1 MIVATSAEQFKKDKK
16 SATRVATEHP
26 IGARMPEE
34 IQLRDYQ
41 QAAVAAWAGS
51 NYRGIFSMCTGA
63 GKTISG
69 LAAVAKLSQ
78 DLNDCLATI
87 IVCPYQHLVEQWV
100 EDIVKFNI
108 KPIIGYSSSSQKDW
122 KKRLEK
128 AIRDQRMIPKKS
140 FFCLVCTNAT
150 FSSAFV
156 QEQIDKIKAPIL
168 LMVDEAHNFGAQRI
182 RKLLDDRF
190 TYRLALSAT
199 MDRHRDEEGT
209 AALYNFF
216 GKKCIDYT
224 LEQAIR
230 DGKLTPYKYYPV
242 VVYLSDD
249 ELEKYSEISSDMAKH
264 IIQGRS
270 GNAKL
275 DSYGE
280 MLAIKRSRVVAGAIA
295 KISELRKQI
304 EPYKNQNNILVYC
317 GATNILD
324 EKSDDSD
331 VDSGDI
337 KQIDAVTQMFQAFN
351 AGSSSFFSKSLI
363 YRAMQVL
370 QDETIPSA
378 DIPYMHVKTIEYL
391 LRQKKCI
398 CGTHLDEGTVPYENV
413 KALMDYLPP
422 QSIST
427 TVSQFKKDAKTRIS
441 ALNRTNIPDAVSA
454 SYTFISDDDDT
465 ITDKEDELRRL
476 ESKMASSDDITVA
489 VRKLETE
496 IQQCKK
502 SISTQTSTI
511 ARLTSEQDSLISTRD
526 RAEKD
531 RRELSLKDDKNRLI
545 EVCRLYAGE
554 IYNQLTSTYQ
564 ASEKEVRDKLQAT
577 INSIFND
584 IYDGGLELS
593 IDEKYHITVTVTGFG
608 DDNVETST
616 AQSISVIF
624 AFIAGIIKMARENKN
639 ASSENLRMLE
649 SEPYPLVMDAPLS
662 AFDKKRIEAV
672 CKALPDVAEQVII
685 FIKDTDGD
693 LAEKYMSDKI
703 GSRHHFEKIDEF
715 ETHLV

>member
-1 MIVATSAEQFKKDKK
+1 MLIESIKLQNFRQFQNEFISFADGADGKNVTIILGENGSGKTTFAQAFFWCMYGETSFLDKKLLNAKVASKMIPGAKETVRVELCLKHGMLDYVLTREQVYVRDYTKITPQNSVFAVATKQPDGTLVYEKKTACED
-16 SATRVATEHP
+16 
-26 IGARMPEE
+26 
-34 IQLRDYQ
+34 
-41 QAAVAAWAGS
+41 AV
-51 NYRGIFSMCTGA
+51 
-63 GKTISG
+63 K
-69 LAAVAKLSQ
+69 
-78 DLNDCLATI
+78 
-87 IVCPYQHLVEQWV
+87 
-100 EDIVKFNI
+100 
-108 KPIIGYSSSSQKDW
+108 
-122 KKRLEK
+122 
-128 AIRDQRMIPKKS
+128 
-140 FFCLVCTNAT
+140 
-150 FSSAFV
+150 
-156 QEQIDKIKAPIL
+156 
-168 LMVDEAHNFGAQRI
+168 
-182 RKLLDDRF
+182 
-190 TYRLALSAT
+190 
-199 MDRHRDEEGT
+199 
-209 AALYNFF
+209 
-216 GKKCIDYT
+216 
-224 LEQAIR
+224 
-230 DGKLTPYKYYPV
+230 
-242 VVYLSDD
+242 
-249 ELEKYSEISSDMAKH
+249 
-264 IIQGRS
+264 
-270 GNAKL
+270 
-275 DSYGE
+275 
-280 MLAIKRSRVVAGAIA
+280 
-295 KISELRKQI
+295 
-304 EPYKNQNNILVYC
+304 NILPKELSRYFFFD
-317 GATNILD
+317 GERIEKMSKDIAGNK
-324 EKSDDSD
+324 KSDDFAQAVNGLLGLNGMLSAINHFKGSTGVIGSFDKAYDRNSD
-331 VDSGDI
+331 SKIAQYSDTIVRCQTRLDEITKELELAQEQQDQASKLLVVKAQEI
-337 KQIDAVTQMFQAFN
+337 KKYDDGKKLQKEREELERSIETAKKHRAQTCREMFQAFN
-351 AGSSSFFSKSLI
+351 AGASSFFSKSLI

-441 ALNRTNIPDAVSA
+441 ALNRTNIPDAISA

-476 ESKMASSDDITVA
+476 ESKMASSDDITAA
-489 VRKLETE
+489 VRKLEME

-502 SISTQTSTI
+502 SISMQTSTI
-511 ARLTSEQDSLISTRD
+511 ADLTSERDDKISMRDS
-526 RAEKD
+526 AEKD

-554 IYNQLTSTYQ
+554 IFNQLTSTYQ

-672 CKALPDVAEQVII
+672 CNALPDVAEQVII

>member
-1 MIVATSAEQFKKDKK
+1 
-16 SATRVATEHP
+16 
-26 IGARMPEE
+26 
-34 IQLRDYQ
+34 
-41 QAAVAAWAGS
+41 
-51 NYRGIFSMCTGA
+51 
-63 GKTISG
+63 
-69 LAAVAKLSQ
+69 
-78 DLNDCLATI
+78 
-87 IVCPYQHLVEQWV
+87 
-100 EDIVKFNI
+100 
-108 KPIIGYSSSSQKDW
+108 
-122 KKRLEK
+122 
-128 AIRDQRMIPKKS
+128 
-140 FFCLVCTNAT
+140 
-150 FSSAFV
+150 
-156 QEQIDKIKAPIL
+156 
-168 LMVDEAHNFGAQRI
+168 
-182 RKLLDDRF
+182 
-190 TYRLALSAT
+190 
-199 MDRHRDEEGT
+199 
-209 AALYNFF
+209 
-216 GKKCIDYT
+216 
-224 LEQAIR
+224 
-230 DGKLTPYKYYPV
+230 
-242 VVYLSDD
+242 
-249 ELEKYSEISSDMAKH
+249 
-264 IIQGRS
+264 
-270 GNAKL
+270 
-275 DSYGE
+275 
-280 MLAIKRSRVVAGAIA
+280 
-295 KISELRKQI
+295 
-304 EPYKNQNNILVYC
+304 
-317 GATNILD
+317 
-324 EKSDDSD
+324 
-331 VDSGDI
+331 
-337 KQIDAVTQMFQAFN
+337 MFQAFN

-662 AFDKKRIEAV
+662 AFDKKRILTLRQNYISSLWRMALSLISGIMCCLIKENISILV
-672 CKALPDVAEQVII
+672 LKNVILFLEQKRIWHGLSEEKHIMIMVYVDSFHMVIPPILEMFISGLKSYSILMTSCKQTYQTSGKKTI
-685 FIKDTDGD
+685 
-693 LAEKYMSDKI
+693 
-703 GSRHHFEKIDEF
+703 
-715 ETHLV
+715 THMRL

>member
-1 MIVATSAEQFKKDKK
+1 MSKALYIIGNGFDKAHGLKTSYWDFRTYLESTHWEFLQAFEKLYGFEPLDDLDPY
-16 SATRVATEHP
+16 V
-26 IGARMPEE
+26 PE
-34 IQLRDYQ
+34 
-41 QAAVAAWAGS
+41 G
-51 NYRGIFSMCTGA
+51 
-63 GKTISG
+63 
-69 LAAVAKLSQ
+69 AKLRWEKMLQGELWS
-78 DLNDCLATI
+78 
-87 IVCPYQHLVEQWV
+87 
-100 EDIVKFNI
+100 
-108 KPIIGYSSSSQKDW
+108 
-122 KKRLEK
+122 RLEDNMGHPNI
-128 AIRDQRMIPKKS
+128 AQMENFSDCIVDDLDLDSGNVGIRDT
-140 FFCLVCTNAT
+140 L
-150 FSSAFV
+150 
-156 QEQIDKIKAPIL
+156 
-168 LMVDEAHNFGAQRI
+168 DEYWR
-182 RKLLDDRF
+182 REYDD
-190 TYRLALSAT
+190 
-199 MDRHRDEEGT
+199 
-209 AALYNFF
+209 
-216 GKKCIDYT
+216 GKK
-224 LEQAIR
+224 LQKER
-230 DGKLTPYKYYPV
+230 E
-242 VVYLSDD
+242 
-249 ELEKYSEISSDMAKH
+249 ELERSIETAKKH
-264 IIQGRS
+264 RAQTCR
-270 GNAKL
+270 
-275 DSYGE
+275 E
-280 MLAIKRSRVVAGAIA
+280 
-295 KISELRKQI
+295 
-304 EPYKNQNNILVYC
+304 
-317 GATNILD
+317 
-324 EKSDDSD
+324 
-331 VDSGDI
+331 
-337 KQIDAVTQMFQAFN
+337 MFQAFN

-577 INSIFND
+577 INSI
-584 IYDGGLELS
+584 L
-593 IDEKYHITVTVTGFG
+593 
-608 DDNVETST
+608 
-616 AQSISVIF
+616 
-624 AFIAGIIKMARENKN
+624 
-639 ASSENLRMLE
+639 
-649 SEPYPLVMDAPLS
+649 
-662 AFDKKRIEAV
+662 
-672 CKALPDVAEQVII
+672 
-685 FIKDTDGD
+685 
-693 LAEKYMSDKI
+693 
-703 GSRHHFEKIDEF
+703 
-715 ETHLV
+715 

>member
-1 MIVATSAEQFKKDKK
+1 MLIESIKLQNFRQFQNEFISFADGSDGKNVTIILGENGSGKTTFAQAFFWCMYGETSFLDKKLLNTKVASKMIPGAKETVRVELCLKHGVLDYVLTREQVYVRDYTKITPQNSVFAVATKQPDGTLSYEKKTACED
-16 SATRVATEHP
+16 
-26 IGARMPEE
+26 
-34 IQLRDYQ
+34 
-41 QAAVAAWAGS
+41 AV
-51 NYRGIFSMCTGA
+51 
-63 GKTISG
+63 K
-69 LAAVAKLSQ
+69 
-78 DLNDCLATI
+78 
-87 IVCPYQHLVEQWV
+87 
-100 EDIVKFNI
+100 
-108 KPIIGYSSSSQKDW
+108 
-122 KKRLEK
+122 
-128 AIRDQRMIPKKS
+128 
-140 FFCLVCTNAT
+140 
-150 FSSAFV
+150 
-156 QEQIDKIKAPIL
+156 
-168 LMVDEAHNFGAQRI
+168 
-182 RKLLDDRF
+182 
-190 TYRLALSAT
+190 
-199 MDRHRDEEGT
+199 
-209 AALYNFF
+209 
-216 GKKCIDYT
+216 
-224 LEQAIR
+224 
-230 DGKLTPYKYYPV
+230 
-242 VVYLSDD
+242 
-249 ELEKYSEISSDMAKH
+249 
-264 IIQGRS
+264 
-270 GNAKL
+270 
-275 DSYGE
+275 
-280 MLAIKRSRVVAGAIA
+280 
-295 KISELRKQI
+295 
-304 EPYKNQNNILVYC
+304 NILPKELSRYFFFD
-317 GATNILD
+317 GERIEKMSKDIAGNK
-324 EKSDDSD
+324 KSDDFAQAVNGLLGLNGMLSAINHFRGSSGVIGSFDKAYDRNSD
-331 VDSGDI
+331 SKIAQYSETIVRCQDRIDEITEALELAREQQEQASKRLVEKAQEI
-337 KQIDAVTQMFQAFN
+337 KKYDDGKKLQKEREELERSIETAKKHRAQTCREMFQAFN
-351 AGSSSFFSKSLI
+351 AGASSFFSKSLI

-370 QDETIPSA
+370 KDETIPNA

-427 TVSQFKKDAKTRIS
+427 TVSQFKKDAKSRIS
-441 ALNRTNIPDAVSA
+441 ALNRTNIPDAISA

-476 ESKMASSDDITVA
+476 ESKMASSDDITAA
-489 VRKLETE
+489 VRKLEME

-502 SISTQTSTI
+502 SISMQTSTI
-511 ARLTSEQDSLISTRD
+511 ADLTSERDDKISTRD
-526 RAEKD
+526 SAEKD
-531 RRELSLKDDKNRLI
+531 RRELSLKD
-545 EVCRLYAGE
+545 E
-554 IYNQLTSTYQ
+554 IFNQLTSTYQ

>member
-1 MIVATSAEQFKKDKK
+1 M
-16 SATRVATEHP
+16 
-26 IGARMPEE
+26 
-34 IQLRDYQ
+34 
-41 QAAVAAWAGS
+41 
-51 NYRGIFSMCTGA
+51 
-63 GKTISG
+63 
-69 LAAVAKLSQ
+69 
-78 DLNDCLATI
+78 
-87 IVCPYQHLVEQWV
+87 
-100 EDIVKFNI
+100 
-108 KPIIGYSSSSQKDW
+108 
-122 KKRLEK
+122 
-128 AIRDQRMIPKKS
+128 
-140 FFCLVCTNAT
+140 
-150 FSSAFV
+150 
-156 QEQIDKIKAPIL
+156 
-168 LMVDEAHNFGAQRI
+168 
-182 RKLLDDRF
+182 
-190 TYRLALSAT
+190 
-199 MDRHRDEEGT
+199 
-209 AALYNFF
+209 YN
-216 GKKCIDYT
+216 
-224 LEQAIR
+224 
-230 DGKLTPYKYYPV
+230 
-242 VVYLSDD
+242 
-249 ELEKYSEISSDMAKH
+249 
-264 IIQGRS
+264 
-270 GNAKL
+270 
-275 DSYGE
+275 
-280 MLAIKRSRVVAGAIA
+280 
-295 KISELRKQI
+295 
-304 EPYKNQNNILVYC
+304 NN
-317 GATNILD
+317 
-324 EKSDDSD
+324 
-331 VDSGDI
+331 
-337 KQIDAVTQMFQAFN
+337 
-351 AGSSSFFSKSLI
+351 
-363 YRAMQVL
+363 
-370 QDETIPSA
+370 
-378 DIPYMHVKTIEYL
+378 
-391 LRQKKCI
+391 
-398 CGTHLDEGTVPYENV
+398 
-413 KALMDYLPP
+413 
-422 QSIST
+422 
-427 TVSQFKKDAKTRIS
+427 
-441 ALNRTNIPDAVSA
+441 
-454 SYTFISDDDDT
+454 TFISDDDDT